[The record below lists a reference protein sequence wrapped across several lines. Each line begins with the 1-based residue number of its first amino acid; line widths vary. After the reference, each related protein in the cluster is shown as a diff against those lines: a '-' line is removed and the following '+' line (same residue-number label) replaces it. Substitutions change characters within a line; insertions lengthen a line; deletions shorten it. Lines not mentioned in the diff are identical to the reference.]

1 MLYRCNVNGEPTLLC
16 KDHRETIGVSGL
28 FVTGGDWRCKI
39 CTVAYGMANPPV
51 PSQFVKSV
59 LDSLE
64 RVPENTLE
72 WKAPVAG
79 PKEQEKARAYAM
91 VDWLVRRVA
100 PRALR
105 IRGRPRIASRM
116 AMMPRITDYK
126 GANTAQH
133 NMEHWNTPRAEHS
146 GQFRVNPCL
155 RDIFDVI
162 TNASYSN
169 YPYVYS
175 GLDMARAINTFPDD
189 SSKVALIAEVVC
201 RVAST

>member
-16 KDHRETIGVSGL
+16 KNHRDILSTSGL

-39 CTVAYGMANPPV
+39 CTTAWRMSHMPV

-59 LDSLE
+59 LDSLN
-64 RVPENTLE
+64 VPENTLD

-79 PKEQEKARAYAM
+79 PPEQEKARAYAM
-91 VDWLVRRVA
+91 VDWLARRVA

-105 IRGRPRIASRM
+105 MRGRPRIASRM

-126 GANTAQH
+126 GADTAQH

-169 YPYVYS
+169 YPYTYS
-175 GLDMARAINTFPDD
+175 GPDIARAINSFPDD
-189 SSKVALIAEVVC
+189 SSRVALIDEVVC